1 MCKVRF
7 TEWSDVL
14 GTYWQQQRTATN
26 WVAKLEALSALKVM
40 ESGEKYDFDISS
52 IGPSDK
58 Y

>member
-1 MCKVRF
+1 M
-7 TEWSDVL
+7 L

-26 WVAKLEALSALKVM
+26 WVAKLEALSALKVKM